1 MQGVKERIQRIKRE
15 IASVCREAGRP
26 ENDVKLI
33 VVTKTKPLGIIQEV
47 IESGHNIIG
56 ENRAQEIEQK
66 VPFLESGIEVHMI
79 GSIQSN
85 KVSKVVPLVDWIH
98 SADRK
103 KIITRIDKYSKQN
116 EKRMNL
122 LVQVNTS
129 GEESKSGCAPDM
141 AEELCSYASELSGI
155 TLRGVMTIGPLTQ
168 DMERVAHS
176 FRMLKGIA
184 DRISVYCEG
193 GKAEVS
199 MGMSGDY
206 STAIKEGAT
215 MIRVGSAIVGKRFY
229 K

>member
-1 MQGVKERIQRIKRE
+1 MQSVQERIQRIKRE
-15 IASVCREAGRP
+15 IASVCRESGRP
-26 ENDVKLI
+26 EDDVKLI
-33 VVTKTKPLGIIQEV
+33 VVTKTKPVGVIQEV
-47 IESGHNIIG
+47 IESGHSIIG

-66 VPFLESGIEVHMI
+66 IPLIGKGVEVHMI

-103 KIITRIDKYSKQN
+103 KIITRIDKYSKQY

-141 AEELCSYASELSGI
+141 AEGLCRYASELSGI
-155 TLRGVMTIGPLTQ
+155 ALRGVMTIGPLTQ
-168 DMERVAHS
+168 DMDRVSHS
-176 FRMLKGIA
+176 FKVLKGIA
-184 DRISVYCEG
+184 DRISAYCEG

-215 MIRVGSAIVGKRFY
+215 MIRVGSAIVGERFY
-229 K
+229 T